1 MLHQFSQ
8 QAIESRNRLLQAS
21 IYEFS
26 HKGYDRA
33 KVSDIVARAGF
44 TQRVFYIYFKS
55 KEALYNELL
64 DTWKYRAADIL
75 PGSEKAPRKISHQDY
90 CQVIQK
96 RWEGILAFMAEDP
109 DLTRAAYFLSPKKE
123 ETRQFFLDAMR
134 RSIQQE
140 QTNGNI
146 RSDLFSDILAESIF
160 STLEGLALRYVL
172 PGRITPHFAA
182 THLTELYINGTK
194 PNI

>member
-1 MLHQFSQ
+1 LRHQFSQ

-55 KEALYNELL
+55 KEVLYNELI
-64 DTWKYRAADIL
+64 DTWKYRAAAIL
-75 PGSEKAPRKISHQDY
+75 PGSENAPREILPQDY
-90 CQVIQK
+90 LQVIQK
-96 RWEGILAFMAEDP
+96 RWEDILIFMAEDP

-140 QTNGNI
+140 QANGNI
-146 RSDLFSDILAESIF
+146 RSDLSADILAESIF

-172 PGRITPHFAA
+172 TGRLTPRSAA
-182 THLTELYINGTK
+182 AQLTELYINGTK
-194 PNI
+194 PNV